1 MTVIE
6 FIKLIAKKNNT
17 CVRSIG
23 VAIGRGDSSSFSRTV
38 RTGKIQ
44 AEELKKVIQ
53 STGEPFIILY
63 KGEQIEIS

>member
-1 MTVIE
+1 MSIIE
-6 FIKLIAKKNNT
+6 FIKLVAKNNNT
-17 CVRSIG
+17 SIKDIG
-23 VAIGRGDSSSFSRTV
+23 IAIGRGDSSSFSRTV

-53 STGEPFIILY
+53 STGEPFVILY